1 MSETPNYYAI
11 LTANVRY
18 SKLINA
24 NEKLLFA
31 EITALSNSTGI
42 CWASNNYFAN
52 LFDMTPQAIS
62 KWIRN
67 LEKNHFIKC
76 NYVYKKG
83 SKEIEKREI
92 VCINHS
98 LEGINN
104 SFKGINHSLE
114 GYQHTIKDNNTS
126 INNKTNNKIEIQSHL
141 VKIDTHLL
149 NMEAL
154 KEWLEF
160 KKYKYQ
166 KTGVSKLANMLSK
179 FSHDIQQ
186 EIVDKSIMN
195 NYQGLFEPKQQQ
207 IKSQQ
212 VQQKSK
218 QQQNNDFIDEY
229 FFNMN
234 KKDDDIIEVENE

>member
-126 INNKTNNKIEIQSHL
+126 INNKSNNRVNKFTNPSLEEIESYVIEKNINIDAKQFFNYFDVANWIDSKGNKVKNWKQKLLTWANYNKPKTETSNHNNKFGGWS
-141 VKIDTHLL
+141 D
-149 NMEAL
+149 
-154 KEWLEF
+154 
-160 KKYKYQ
+160 
-166 KTGVSKLANMLSK
+166 
-179 FSHDIQQ
+179 
-186 EIVDKSIMN
+186 
-195 NYQGLFEPKQQQ
+195 
-207 IKSQQ
+207 
-212 VQQKSK
+212 
-218 QQQNNDFIDEY
+218 
-229 FFNMN
+229 
-234 KKDDDIIEVENE
+234 

>member
-1 MSETPNYYAI
+1 MSEAPNYYAI

-104 SFKGINHSLE
+104 GFKGINHSLE

-126 INNKTNNKIEIQSHL
+126 INNISNNREHSLISSFFNENKEIQKDDKTINILSDF
-141 VKIDTHLL
+141 VTYRKKIKKQIKTTASLKL
-149 NMEAL
+149 YYNKL
-154 KEWLEF
+154 KELHQDGFNIHKCIEEMKIREWQMIDKEYL
-160 KKYKYQ
+160 KNRNDLKVINTK
-166 KTGVSKLANMLSK
+166 ANYNTLKES
-179 FSHDIQQ
+179 DLI
-186 EIVDKSIMN
+186 
-195 NYQGLFEPKQQQ
+195 
-207 IKSQQ
+207 
-212 VQQKSK
+212 
-218 QQQNNDFIDEY
+218 
-229 FFNMN
+229 
-234 KKDDDIIEVENE
+234 

>member
-76 NYVYKKG
+76 NYVYRKG

-98 LEGINN
+98 LDGINTG
-104 SFKGINHSLE
+104 FKGINNSLE

-126 INNKTNNKIEIQSHL
+126 INNKSNSRVNKFTNPSLEEIESYVIE
-141 VKIDTHLL
+141 KNI
-149 NMEAL
+149 N
-154 KEWLEF
+154 
-160 KKYKYQ
+160 
-166 KTGVSKLANMLSK
+166 
-179 FSHDIQQ
+179 
-186 EIVDKSIMN
+186 VDA
-195 NYQGLFEPKQQQ
+195 KQ
-207 IKSQQ
+207 
-212 VQQKSK
+212 
-218 QQQNNDFIDEY
+218 
-229 FFNMN
+229 FFNYFDVANWIDSKGN
-234 KKDDDIIEVENE
+234 KVKNWKQKLLTWANYNKPKTETNSNNAYGGWN

>member
-62 KWIRN
+62 KWIKN
-67 LEKNHFIKC
+67 LEKNNFIKC
-76 NYVYKKG
+76 NYVYRKG

-98 LEGINN
+98 LDGINTG
-104 SFKGINHSLE
+104 FKGINHSLE

-126 INNKTNNKIEIQSHL
+126 INNKSNSRVNKFTNPSLEEIESYVIEKNINVDAKQFFNYFDVANWIDSKGNKVKNWKQKLLTWANYNKPKSETNNSSSAYGGW
-141 VKIDTHLL
+141 
-149 NMEAL
+149 N
-154 KEWLEF
+154 
-160 KKYKYQ
+160 
-166 KTGVSKLANMLSK
+166 
-179 FSHDIQQ
+179 
-186 EIVDKSIMN
+186 
-195 NYQGLFEPKQQQ
+195 
-207 IKSQQ
+207 
-212 VQQKSK
+212 
-218 QQQNNDFIDEY
+218 
-229 FFNMN
+229 
-234 KKDDDIIEVENE
+234 

>member
-76 NYVYKKG
+76 NYVYRKG

-98 LEGINN
+98 LDGINT

-126 INNKTNNKIEIQSHL
+126 INNKSNSRVNKFTNPSLEEIESYIIE
-141 VKIDTHLL
+141 KNINID
-149 NMEAL
+149 A
-154 KEWLEF
+154 
-160 KKYKYQ
+160 
-166 KTGVSKLANMLSK
+166 
-179 FSHDIQQ
+179 
-186 EIVDKSIMN
+186 
-195 NYQGLFEPKQQQ
+195 KQ
-207 IKSQQ
+207 
-212 VQQKSK
+212 
-218 QQQNNDFIDEY
+218 
-229 FFNMN
+229 FFNYFDVANWIDSKGN
-234 KKDDDIIEVENE
+234 KVKNWKQKLLTWANYNKPKTETNSNNAYGGWN